1 MLHMPKR
8 WTKEDEEFLLN
19 NIDTMSREDL
29 AEKLG
34 VTAKAVSDKYRR
46 LKKTGSN
53 SKPAP
58 KQDNTPKQ
66 PLDVYN
72 PVCKDFIR
80 NFIYT
85 IDYRDIAEF
94 IGADPAQLKEIIEKT
109 GISLPIERAR
119 PWKDINVGTFKSLDN
134 CARCQVQ
141 CNHPSFY
148 VGINECRACY
158 EKNITMWIERSIPI
172 HIKFQG
178 FD

>member
-1 MLHMPKR
+1 MPKR
-8 WTKEDEEFLLN
+8 WTKEDEEFLLS
-19 NIDTMSREDL
+19 NIDTMSRDEL
-29 AEKLG
+29 AEKLD
-34 VTAKAVSDKYRR
+34 VTSKAVSDKFRR
-46 LKKTGSN
+46 LKKTGSKN
-53 SKPAP
+53 KS
-58 KQDNTPKQ
+58 TPKKDVTPKK

-85 IDYRDIAEF
+85 VDYRDIASF
-94 IGADPAQLKEIIEKT
+94 IGADQAQLKENVEKT
-109 GISLPIERAR
+109 GISLPIDRAR

-141 CNHPSFY
+141 KNHPSFY

-158 EKNITMWIERSIPI
+158 ERNIKMWIERSIPI
-172 HIKFQG
+172 SLKFQG